1 MREVLHR
8 ELYRGVIVWNQTR
21 KRDRWGKQDQR
32 PRPQA
37 EWLRVPDARAPDRL
51 RLTCGRAPMHN
62 SRRAR
67 HQYSQIGKPVDGEA
81 SARGRI
87 RRDTDAAHLLTGLAR
102 CATCGGGMSVHK
114 RQHGG
119 QLVPL
124 YGCLSHWKRGPSICA
139 NRLLGRPDTV
149 DAEVLATL
157 QDDIMRP
164 RVIEE
169 AIRIAMAE
177 LAPARQTVN
186 RRRLAAELTTV
197 RAECERLA
205 DAIARGGPLDVL
217 VERLQERQARRVVI
231 EGELAAERSMASHT
245 SPAALEQRLRAKLAD
260 WRGLLTRNVSE
271 GRAVLR
277 TLLVGPLRFT
287 PIDEE
292 RRRGYAFEGM
302 IALDRLLSG
311 VVDLPPVVRPQ
322 RERTD
327 VGR

>member
-1 MREVLHR
+1 VHSTVREVLHR
-8 ELYRGVIVWNQTR
+8 ELYRGVTVWNQTR

-37 EWLRVPDARAPDRL
+37 EWLRVPTPALQVVSTDLWTRAHAQ
-51 RLTCGRAPMHN
+51 LTTR
-62 SRRAR
+62 R

-102 CATCGGGMSVHK
+102 CAQCGGGMSVLK

-119 QLVPL
+119 QMVPL

-139 NRLLGRPDTV
+139 NRLLGRSDTV

-186 RRRLAAELTTV
+186 RRRLAAELTAV
-197 RAECERLA
+197 RAQCERLA
-205 DAIARGGPLDVL
+205 DGIALGGPLDAL
-217 VERLQERQARRVVI
+217 VARLQERQARRAVL
-231 EGELAAERSMASHT
+231 EGELAAERSLASHT
-245 SPAALEQRLRAKLAD
+245 SPPALEQRLRAKLAD
-260 WRGLLTRNVSE
+260 
-271 GRAVLR
+271 
-277 TLLVGPLRFT
+277 
-287 PIDEE
+287 
-292 RRRGYAFEGM
+292 
-302 IALDRLLSG
+302 
-311 VVDLPPVVRPQ
+311 
-322 RERTD
+322 
-327 VGR
+327 